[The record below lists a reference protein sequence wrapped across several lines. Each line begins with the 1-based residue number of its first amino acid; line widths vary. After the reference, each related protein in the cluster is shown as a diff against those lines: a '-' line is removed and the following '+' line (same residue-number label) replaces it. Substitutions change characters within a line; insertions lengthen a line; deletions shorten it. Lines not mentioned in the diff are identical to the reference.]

1 MIWWPK
7 RRPLGEKGCEKRIRL
22 TVFKPLRRCLSI
34 RGQFQRLLARR
45 RAAATTVEI
54 ERVTHIPAD
63 PKTGKHRQVVRE
75 G

>member
-1 MIWWPK
+1 M
-7 RRPLGEKGCEKRIRL
+7 RIVYIGDENL
-22 TVFKPLRRCLSI
+22 DEAI
-34 RGQFQRLLARR
+34 REQFQRMLDRR
-45 RAAATTVEI
+45 GAAAPTVEI